1 MKTFLISLL
10 SIFSVALFAQSPVCG
25 PFFCH
30 NDDGYTIAQAVDS
43 ISHDSAATAEYAY
56 EFQTIAEHDGW
67 IRHVKNNTITLGNA
81 LDLISKS
88 VETTDTWNSGDIAI
102 GYMMMDGTRDYH
114 YFVRPSYSDRIN
126 KTVGPEPVT
135 KLDVTKVFGWKD
147 PNGNPYPVR
156 TVMGRRCL
164 NTFID
169 TREVPVNIDAF
180 LANAGT
186 ASPGKSK
193 TAPIAVDTLPTG
205 NTKGGGLDPA
215 NAGGPN
221 KGQTQP
227 VVVNVYL
234 NADGTVASAK
244 KDSTATPPVT
254 TPVATPT
261 GPMTVPVNV
270 NTTTSYADS
279 DSHQEVESYGKKH
292 PKWCMDCHQKWRK
305 CACRRYAEA
314 NQRSGYS
321 SYSSVGNV
329 LGACAGCG
337 LHLGINHCGVGI
349 GVGFNA
355 GISGY
360 QNSCPPQFPRS
371 YISPGR
377 PLTYDNRG
385 LIQYVGGPTW
395 TGHVVN
401 GFTGYQ

>member
-1 MKTFLISLL
+1 MKSLFFFLAIVMMPS
-10 SIFSVALFAQSPVCG
+10 FTGAQVPNDSTIMVCK
-25 PFFCH
+25 PE
-30 NDDGYTIAQAVDS
+30 GYTIEEIEAFALKPTGVLNSNYRKITVEIINAGLDSCGCNPVLTTKNISSIMDSSYIDKVELFNFENSGAKGDS
-43 ISHDSAATAEYAY
+43 IAFKPVPYYYGPVVIYRNRSCPIDCYIP
-56 EFQTIAEHDGW
+56 F
-67 IRHVKNNTITLGNA
+67 VKDTCGNLIKA
-81 LDLISKS
+81 DLIKPLVQDVPTFTS
-88 VETTDTWNSGDIAI
+88 NG
-102 GYMMMDGTRDYH
+102 
-114 YFVRPSYSDRIN
+114 
-126 KTVGPEPVT
+126 KT
-135 KLDVTKVFGWKD
+135 K
-147 PNGNPYPVR
+147 
-156 TVMGRRCL
+156 
-164 NTFID
+164 
-169 TREVPVNIDAF
+169 A
-180 LANAGT
+180 
-186 ASPGKSK
+186 
-193 TAPIAVDTLPTG
+193 
-205 NTKGGGLDPA
+205 GGLDPA
-215 NAGGPN
+215 NAGGPQGGN
-221 KGQTQP
+221 ANGGNGQTQP